1 MLETVLHYL
10 ILIFAVGCFSLI
22 YFTLLR
28 QSVDKV
34 LSREKS
40 INYIYLSFLI
50 RICLAG
56 VFFFFLLKYYRNI
69 RDFIFIILIFIGFR
83 YIAIRRD
90 KVKIFGKSG
99 DEKK

>member
-40 INYIYLSFLI
+40 VNYIYLSFLI

-69 RDFIFIILIFIGFR
+69 RDFIFIILIFICFR
-83 YIAIRRD
+83 YLMIRKD
-90 KVKIFGKSG
+90 KVKILEKSE

>member
-1 MLETVLHYL
+1 MLETILHYL

-28 QSVDKV
+28 QSVDKIF
-34 LSREKS
+34 SREKS

-83 YIAIRRD
+83 HIAIRRD